1 MATNKN
7 FEVKNG
13 LTIAGTERISSAG
26 AFTGS
31 LASTTTATTQS
42 AADSSTK
49 IATTAYTD
57 AAITALIGGA
67 PSALND
73 LNELAAAIA
82 DDANYSTTL
91 TTALATKLPLA
102 GGTMT
107 GNLTVNAIVDADNF
121 KINNAQGTDGQLLTS
136 TGSGVAWEDAPASGP
151 TFKTFGTS
159 SIMVGDS
166 TTGTI
171 NAADYNTGLGVDVFA
186 NLTSGDQNTAI
197 GFEAGNGITT
207 QGQNTLIGY
216 QAGKQVGNAA
226 ESWEAQRNT
235 FIGFGAGRDVDEGQ
249 KAIAI
254 GYYAMMSSTGS
265 TTGDIAIGYQAM
277 QYRASNSG
285 DSIAIGSNA
294 HRGDINQ
301 GYQNANRNVAIGN
314 NALSV
319 VETGAIQNTVV
330 GWWAGQNVTTGPNNT
345 LIGSEAGQAVS
356 TGQLNTLLGY
366 RAGELITTGN
376 YNIVLG
382 SYDGNEG
389 GLDIRTASNRV
400 VISDGAGNIRMYI
413 DNTGKVG
420 INDTNPSQM
429 LSVSGTGSVP
439 PARFTAGGNTNTL
452 EVFGHSTTDA
462 STGLLVSAGTSAS
475 DYAAYFRK
483 VDGTT
488 PIMMVRG
495 NGNVGIGTTSPAAP
509 LDVKF
514 VDNTNAQRW
523 SYGSSEDNF
532 YLELDT
538 AIPGSGVVTYNFNT
552 KNNGTLYNNNLVLDR
567 GNVGIGT
574 TAPSTKLHVDTETD
588 NAYGIRLSG
597 RTNNGS
603 GVWTG
608 IGIGGETSNTKSA
621 IIFQDIGSSYSR
633 GKLLFCVNNDQDQSN
648 ADPGDARLTI
658 QNDGNVGIGT
668 TAPGRVLDVSHSAGQ
683 HIPVL
688 RLSGMSTSAYSGG
701 LSWYSGYGPKE
712 TAEMHSTASGS
723 QGGEWWLNCRNQN
736 SNAQSRVMAINN
748 VGRLRLS
755 GLSEAC
761 SGAFNVMGEVGN
773 SYDAIQFYHNSMT
786 LVGRIRTAAGSTSYN
801 TSSDYRLK
809 ENVDYT
815 WDATTRLKQLKPARF
830 NFIADDTNTLV
841 DGFLAHEVSSIVP
854 EAITGTKDA
863 VDGEG
868 NPDYQG
874 IDQSKLVPLLVKTI
888 QELEARIA
896 TLEG

>member
-42 AADSSTK
+42 ATDNSTK

-57 AAITALIGGA
+57 AAITAVIGGA
-67 PSALND
+67 PGTLD
-73 LNELAAAIA
+73 TLNELAAAIN
-82 DDANYSTTL
+82 DDASYASTL
-91 TTALATKLPLA
+91 TTALATKAPLA
-102 GGTMT
+102 
-107 GNLTVNAIVDADNF
+107 
-121 KINNAQGTDGQLLTS
+121 S
-136 TGSGVAWEDAPASGP
+136 P
-151 TFKTFGTS
+151 TFTGTLTLP
-159 SIMVGDS
+159 GS
-166 TTGTI
+166 TTGTRTI
-171 NAADYNTGLGVDVFA
+171 KDSYSSGALANQGFLRSSGGNYWGYSTYQDGSSNWKSAVSTASERSVYAIDEDQAYWSHAPSQTVSIGGDLTTQPAKKVVFDLENGRVGIGVTSPGARLELDNPSSFTNMIEYGNVTWNQNSGHGLVAVNRGSDGYVQLQ
-186 NLTSGDQNTAI
+186 LTSGVDDSDVFTI
-197 GFEAGNGITT
+197 
-207 QGQNTLIGY
+207 
-216 QAGKQVGNAA
+216 
-226 ESWEAQRNT
+226 RN
-235 FIGFGAGRDVDEGQ
+235 
-249 KAIAI
+249 
-254 GYYAMMSSTGS
+254 
-265 TTGDIAIGYQAM
+265 
-277 QYRASNSG
+277 
-285 DSIAIGSNA
+285 
-294 HRGDINQ
+294 
-301 GYQNANRNVAIGN
+301 
-314 NALSV
+314 
-319 VETGAIQNTVV
+319 
-330 GWWAGQNVTTGPNNT
+330 
-345 LIGSEAGQAVS
+345 
-356 TGQLNTLLGY
+356 
-366 RAGELITTGN
+366 
-376 YNIVLG
+376 
-382 SYDGNEG
+382 
-389 GLDIRTASNRV
+389 
-400 VISDGAGNIRMYI
+400 
-413 DNTGKVG
+413 
-420 INDTNPSQM
+420 
-429 LSVSGTGSVP
+429 SGTGANVQHNLLSN
-439 PARFTAGGNTNTL
+439 GN
-452 EVFGHSTTDA
+452 VYHA
-462 STGLLVSAGTSAS
+462 
-475 DYAAYFRK
+475 
-483 VDGTT
+483 
-488 PIMMVRG
+488 
-495 NGNVGIGTTSPAAP
+495 GNVGIGTTSPAAP

-668 TAPGRVLDVSHSAGQ
+668 TAPGRALDVSHSAGQ

-723 QGGEWWLNCRNQN
+723 QGGEWWLNVRNQN
-736 SNAQSRVMAINN
+736 TNAQYRVMSIDN
-748 VGRLRLS
+748 VGRLRLGGVS
-755 GLSEAC
+755 AAC
-761 SGAFNVMGEVGN
+761 SGAFNVMGEFGN
-773 SYDAIQFYHNSMT
+773 SYDAIQFYHNSAT
-786 LVGRIRTAAGSTSYN
+786 LVGRIRTAASSTSYN